1 MRRLPILSVLLLLAP
16 LAASAG
22 PPADGGFD
30 GSWTFDASASSGAG
44 AAPAGDSAPAASSDA
59 PARASGG
66 GKGMRGGGMG
76 GGGMGGMGGGGMGGM
91 GGGHGGGGRGGGRHG
106 GGADRAAHIASNN
119 GADAER
125 NERGL
130 ARLFAAKV
138 TITPLAKRIRFDDGN
153 HPIEL
158 DRDGTNISGPG
169 VGGTVALT
177 ATQPDLVVE
186 TLTESGYMLSER
198 YHLAEDGHHL
208 EMHAS
213 LKRPGADATQAFVRV
228 FDRNTADA
236 KSAPA
241 VAAKP

>member
-1 MRRLPILSVLLLLAP
+1 MCRLPILPALLLLAP
-16 LAASAG
+16 FAAWAG

-44 AAPAGDSAPAASSDA
+44 AVPAGDAAPPPSGDA
-59 PARASGG
+59 PARGPGG

-76 GGGMGGMGGGGMGGM
+76 GGMGGM
-91 GGGHGGGGRGGGRHG
+91 GGGHGGGRGGGRHG
-106 GGADRAAHIASNN
+106 GGADRAAHAAPN

-158 DRDGTNISGPG
+158 DRDGSNISGPG

-198 YHLAEDGHHL
+198 YHLAEDGRHL

-213 LKRPGADATQAFVRV
+213 LKRPGADTAQTFVRV
-228 FDRNTADA
+228 FDRNAADA
-236 KSAPA
+236 KAAP
-241 VAAKP
+241 VAAARP

>member
-1 MRRLPILSVLLLLAP
+1 MRRLPILPILLLLAP
-16 LAASAG
+16 LAAWGG

-44 AAPAGDSAPAASSDA
+44 AAPAGDAAPPPSGDT
-59 PARASGG
+59 PMRGPGGGG
-66 GKGMRGGGMG
+66 GKGMRG
-76 GGGMGGMGGGGMGGM
+76 GGM
-91 GGGHGGGGRGGGRHG
+91 GGGHGGGGRGGGRRG
-106 GGADRAAHIASNN
+106 GGADRAAHAAPN

-130 ARLFAAKV
+130 ARLFAANV
-138 TITPLAKRIRFDDGN
+138 TITPLAKRIRFDDGS

-158 DRDGTNISGPG
+158 DRDGSNVSGPG

-186 TLTESGYMLSER
+186 TLTESGYRLSER
-198 YHLAEDGHHL
+198 YHLAEDGRHL

-213 LKRPGADATQAFVRV
+213 LRRPGADTAQTFVRV
-228 FDRNTADA
+228 FDRNAADTKA
-236 KSAPA
+236 APVA
-241 VAAKP
+241 AAKP